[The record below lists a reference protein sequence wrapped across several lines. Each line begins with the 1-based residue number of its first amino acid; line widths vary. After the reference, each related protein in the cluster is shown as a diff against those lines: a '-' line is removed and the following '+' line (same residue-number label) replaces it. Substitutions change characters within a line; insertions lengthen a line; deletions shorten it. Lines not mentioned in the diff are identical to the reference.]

1 MPSTWSTGRSSST
14 SSPWRRPR
22 KNWRGGSHSCPVER
36 LSLADWE
43 RSFAVNARGH
53 FLVAREAMRI
63 LTAQGLGGALVFVA
77 TKNVMSPGKDF
88 AAYSAAKA
96 AEAQLAKVLALEGAP
111 HGIRSNIVNPDA
123 VFQDSKLWS
132 EDVRRE
138 RAAAQGIGVEQLEDF
153 YRKRNLLASYV
164 PITSR
169 LRLGT
174 AVYLLALR
182 PPAIAA
188 KITATLDVL
197 SGGRLIFGVGV
208 GGENPKEFE
217 VCGVPHAERGA
228 RVTEAIDAVRT
239 LWRDTPATFKGRF
252 TSFAGVS
259 IDPKPVQK
267 SGPPIWIGGR
277 SDAALAR
284 AGRQGDGWV
293 SYVVQPERY
302 AQSLD
307 KIRAAAAA
315 ARPKLESFA
324 AAHLAFV
331 TVGRDYES
339 AKAVWAEALTRR
351 YAQDFEPLARKYG
364 IIGTPEQCGEAI
376 ERFRAAGC
384 NYVILNPI
392 GPATQEREQ
401 VERLAAEVMPRLARG

>member
-1 MPSTWSTGRSSST
+1 MSV
-14 SSPWRRPR
+14 
-22 KNWRGGSHSCPVER
+22 GGLRFGVQ
-36 LSLADWE
+36 LS
-43 RSFAVNARGH
+43 
-53 FLVAREAMRI
+53 I
-63 LTAQGLGGALVFVA
+63 
-77 TKNVMSPGKDF
+77 KP
-88 AAYSAAKA
+88 
-96 AEAQLAKVLALEGAP
+96 P
-111 HGIRSNIVNPDA
+111 HEQFD
-123 VFQDSKLWS
+123 L
-132 EDVRRE
+132 VRRIE
-138 RAAAQGIGVEQLEDF
+138 ALGFDSVWSGDHVSFHNPMYESLT
-153 YRKRNLLASYV
+153 LLAGYV

-188 KITATLDVL
+188 KITSTLDVL

-217 VCGVPHAERGA
+217 LCGVPHAERGA
-228 RVTEAIDAVRT
+228 RVSEAIDVVRT

-252 TSFAGVS
+252 TNFEGVS

-267 SGPPIWIGGR
+267 PGPPIWIGGR

-307 KIRAAAAA
+307 KIRSAAAAA
-315 ARPKLESFA
+315 GRKLEGFA

-339 AKAVWAEALTRR
+339 AKAVWAEALTKR
-351 YAQDFEPLARKYG
+351 YAQNFEPLARKYG
-364 IIGTPEQCGEAI
+364 IIGTPEQCVEAI

-401 VERLAAEVMPRLARG
+401 VERLAAEVVPRLARG